1 MRIKNIVAVGS
12 LLLLSIAMTCAIFY
26 VTKSYNKQSR
36 LIENELKFN
45 ANYVSSWIQTAF
57 YHSNNVLHELSDSL
71 TEEDFASLPFNEVY
85 DEDYGELFEIH
96 YQTLMNAIHVFA
108 VDKDCVLLNTKTIG
122 GVDLSSREYCQ
133 KLKKSNQEINSVI
146 TTPFKDILNRNVI
159 SQSVTV
165 NDEYGNF
172 AGIVGIIT
180 DFSFFSKA
188 LRSVNLTN
196 ISSIS
201 VLSSDFTV
209 LASTV
214 PKFLPIGKKLDF
226 DYIPKKEISG
236 LKYNQ
241 ELMFES
247 NERYNG
253 AYQGVYVKKVSDL
266 PFIVLVTK
274 AKSHWVTPL
283 YIAIST
289 VFALL
294 LIFAIFLVKNAY
306 YFGKLSS
313 EAEHYSKLALFDDL
327 TGACNRRCFEAK
339 VLGFIQNYH
348 SKNQTFSVALFDI
361 DYFKQINDTYG
372 HEVGDEVLRLFSRA
386 CENICES
393 DDHFARLGG
402 DEFVMLLSNKSRD
415 EAEVILNEL
424 LCSIRNIEIRING
437 QLVQLTSSIGV
448 SEMNDDVFDA
458 CKLLSRADEALYEAK
473 RLGRNQVFISA

>member
-1 MRIKNIVAVGS
+1 MRVKNIVAVGS

-71 TEEDFASLPFNEVY
+71 TEENFASLSFNEAY

-133 KLKKSNQEINSVI
+133 KLKKSDQEINSVI

-165 NDEYGNF
+165 NDKYGNF

-214 PKFLPIGKKLDF
+214 PKFLPIGKKLNF
-226 DYIPKKEISG
+226 EYIPKKEIKG

-241 ELMFES
+241 EFMFES
-247 NERYNG
+247 HEKYDG
-253 AYQGVYVKKVSDL
+253 SYQGVYVKKYL
-266 PFIVLVTK
+266 I
-274 AKSHWVTPL
+274 SHLL
-283 YIAIST
+283 Y
-289 VFALL
+289 
-294 LIFAIFLVKNAY
+294 
-306 YFGKLSS
+306 
-313 EAEHYSKLALFDDL
+313 
-327 TGACNRRCFEAK
+327 
-339 VLGFIQNYH
+339 
-348 SKNQTFSVALFDI
+348 
-361 DYFKQINDTYG
+361 
-372 HEVGDEVLRLFSRA
+372 
-386 CENICES
+386 
-393 DDHFARLGG
+393 
-402 DEFVMLLSNKSRD
+402 
-415 EAEVILNEL
+415 
-424 LCSIRNIEIRING
+424 
-437 QLVQLTSSIGV
+437 
-448 SEMNDDVFDA
+448 
-458 CKLLSRADEALYEAK
+458 
-473 RLGRNQVFISA
+473 